1 MEPIT
6 AQSQSPTLSSSQ
18 ETFRMEC
25 EAKHWVKTFNAMKAD
40 HGLITASAWW
50 GQTIRDIEKRRGP
63 KAAQEL
69 RDAMNRLKK

>member
-1 MEPIT
+1 MESIT

-25 EAKHWVKTFNAMKAD
+25 EAREWIKRFNAMKAD
-40 HGLITASAWW
+40 HGLVAASGWW
-50 GQTIRDIEKRRGP
+50 GQTIRDIEKRRG
-63 KAAQEL
+63 KEAAQQL

>member
-1 MEPIT
+1 MESIT

-25 EAKHWVKTFNAMKAD
+25 EAKHWVKRFNCMKAD

-50 GQTIRDIEKRRGP
+50 GQTISSIEKKRG
-63 KAAQEL
+63 KEAAQQL